1 MESLP
6 EDIEYTIYM
15 YKHQLE
21 FEDVL
26 DEMTMWNCDKCE
38 LCGQWLKFLTRCKC
52 GGIGG
57 PASDIDSEDEY
68 DAIDN
73 DSEAEYY
80 DSDSYGDS
88 DSDSD
93 YDRYDPDGPLW
104 MYSMRY

>member
-1 MESLP
+1 MDSLP
-6 EDIEYTIYM
+6 EDVQHIIYM

-21 FEDVL
+21 LNDVL
-26 DEMTMWNCDKCE
+26 DDMTMFNCNKCE

-57 PASDIDSEDEY
+57 HDS
-68 DAIDN
+68 

-80 DSDSYGDS
+80 DSEAAYYDSDSYG

-104 MYSMRY
+104 MYSM

>member
-6 EDIEYTIYM
+6 EDIQHLIYK

-21 FEDVL
+21 FFTVL
-26 DEMTMWNCDKCE
+26 DQLTDHVCFECKW
-38 LCGQWLKFLTRCKC
+38 CGQGLRFLNRCTC
-52 GGIGG
+52 GGAI
-57 PASDIDSEDEY
+57 AFDSED
-68 DAIDN
+68 
-73 DSEAEYY
+73 EYY

-104 MYSMRY
+104 MYSM

>member
-6 EDIEYTIYM
+6 EDIQHLIYK

-26 DEMTMWNCDKCE
+26 DEMTMWNCNKCK
-38 LCGQWLKFLTRCKC
+38 LCGQWLQVLTRCKC

-57 PASDIDSEDEY
+57 HDSDIDSEDEC

-104 MYSMRY
+104 MYSMR

>member
-6 EDIEYTIYM
+6 EDVQYTIYM

-21 FEDVL
+21 FNDVL
-26 DEMTMWNCDKCE
+26 DEMTMFLCTKCK
-38 LCGQWLKFLTRCKC
+38 LCGQWLKLLERCKC
-52 GGIGG
+52 GGVGG
-57 PASDIDSEDEY
+57 HDTEDEY
-68 DAIDN
+68 YDGEAEYY

-104 MYSMRY
+104 MYSMR